1 MYIKE
6 APFLSVLL
14 KRPMLLGQSKT
25 SAKTKAIQDEDIP
38 VKILK
43 ENVNFFGEYICMF
56 YNYAITTS

>member
-1 MYIKE
+1 
-6 APFLSVLL
+6 
-14 KRPMLLGQSKT
+14 MLLGQSKT